1 MDRAFAEFYAARRD
15 VVRRTAYLLC
25 GDWYWADDLTQIA
38 FVRVAAAWHRIRDPA
53 AVDAFTRTCLMR
65 AYLSENRRMWR
76 RREERVAEPP
86 PDVGAGSPDDIELRL
101 TLMAALRA
109 LPPRQRATLVWRYFQ
124 GLDVEQTA
132 EAMACS
138 TGNVKSQTARGL
150 ATLRRRL
157 GPMIDMPT
165 MDEVNR

>member
-1 MDRAFAEFYAARRD
+1 MDGAFAEFYAARRD
-15 VVRRTAYLLC
+15 LVRRTAYLLC
-25 GDWYWADDLTQIA
+25 GDWHWADDLTQIA
-38 FVRVAAAWHRIRDPA
+38 FVRVATAWQRIRDPA

-65 AYLSENRRMWR
+65 AFLSENRRLWR
-76 RREERVAEPP
+76 RRERTADEPP
-86 PDVGAGSPDDIELRL
+86 DLATDSGDIELRL
-101 TLMAALRA
+101 TLMAALRE

-132 EAMACS
+132 EVMGCS

-150 ATLRRRL
+150 ANLRRL
-157 GPMIDMPT
+157 IGPAIDLPT